1 MESQPTDRQSGQPV
15 DQHGQAVDQQRQHID
30 RQSQTP
36 GRADQPQGSD
46 EGPQHRK
53 ESVAARV
60 VKFLIPVVVSV
71 GLCVVM
77 FRDIDFNEM
86 MGVIR
91 RDCDFRWIGLMCFMS
106 IFPMVNLVFPRLGEV
121 WRTGY
126 VSYREDAPFS
136 TVLGSMIADR
146 FADLLTVLLLTV
158 ATFVI
163 ARSPLIEFV
172 QTYPDAYRKILHVV
186 SSPWGWIAGVVII
199 GVCWLV
205 LAKSHNAGVLK
216 VRKFLIGIWH
226 GFAAIGR
233 MKGKFQW
240 LGLTVGIWGCYF
252 LQLEIAFHAF
262 PLTEQLFEQNGLLI
276 VLVCFVLTSISM
288 GIPSNGGIGPYQTT
302 MLFGLGV
309 FMAGANAPAGV
320 SHSEFMTVGAAFGNV
335 IIASQTLL
343 LIVLGLIT
351 FALIAIDKHNL
362 RLKKSAVTSEN

>member
-1 MESQPTDRQSGQPV
+1 M
-15 DQHGQAVDQQRQHID
+15 
-30 RQSQTP
+30 
-36 GRADQPQGSD
+36 
-46 EGPQHRK
+46 
-53 ESVAARV
+53 
-60 VKFLIPVVVSV
+60 
-71 GLCVVM
+71 
-77 FRDIDFNEM
+77 
-86 MGVIR
+86 
-91 RDCDFRWIGLMCFMS
+91 
-106 IFPMVNLVFPRLGEV
+106 
-121 WRTGY
+121 
-126 VSYREDAPFS
+126 
-136 TVLGSMIADR
+136 
-146 FADLLTVLLLTV
+146 
-158 ATFVI
+158 
-163 ARSPLIEFV
+163 
-172 QTYPDAYRKILHVV
+172 
-186 SSPWGWIAGVVII
+186 
-199 GVCWLV
+199 

-309 FMAGANAPAGV
+309 FMAGGNAPAGV